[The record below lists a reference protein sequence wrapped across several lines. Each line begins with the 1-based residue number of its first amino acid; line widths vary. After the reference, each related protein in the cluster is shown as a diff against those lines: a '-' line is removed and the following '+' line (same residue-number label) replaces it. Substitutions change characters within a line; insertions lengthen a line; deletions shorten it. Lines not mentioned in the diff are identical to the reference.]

1 MIKYLI
7 KFWCSWNFC
16 IFFVFFMA
24 FKHCIFAYFFI
35 FLELS
40 KWLGPRFTIILHF
53 WASAEVCAIW
63 PSNSIINEKTQ
74 NVIKWIQAF
83 NPDVG
88 FNEFKGNN
96 FQMAIISE
104 ENTPYVFEDFRTYS
118 IIFEGTFGNFCLRCW
133 KLFIIFVDNC
143 YFSTLF
149 AHFFDIILTI

>member
-1 MIKYLI
+1 MILI
-7 KFWCSWNFC
+7 WANFN
-16 IFFVFFMA
+16 A
-24 FKHCIFAYFFI
+24 QSFI
-35 FLELS
+35 HLKLSMQYLEL
-40 KWLGPRFTIILHF
+40 FVY
-53 WASAEVCAIW
+53 VCTCLQQQW

-118 IIFEGTFGNFCLRCW
+118 IIFEGTFGNFCLQCW